1 MLHAFCTIWSNLQQR
16 QQKHN
21 TAGASLTKS
30 DQCGVSICPYFICL
44 LSSAIGF
51 WWNDMYNLNASYLV
65 FLCCNSRLHVHVYHK
80 YWLWQLWIISVI
92 QWYMLSYV
100 LLLIIFC
107 QLITQVD
114 LIGINVEYSVYF
126 YVIVFINTNAGKYGI
141 TWFTVYNLL
150 PLDKIY
156 CLKCRQNT

>member
-1 MLHAFCTIWSNLQQR
+1 
-16 QQKHN
+16 
-21 TAGASLTKS
+21 
-30 DQCGVSICPYFICL
+30 
-44 LSSAIGF
+44 
-51 WWNDMYNLNASYLV
+51 
-65 FLCCNSRLHVHVYHK
+65 
-80 YWLWQLWIISVI
+80 
-92 QWYMLSYV
+92 MLSYV